1 MRRLRL
7 VRKRHSNCPSFPCP
21 SAALTCSPRSLAHL
35 ASLTGALKVLRELFG
50 VARANLVLQ
59 DLCRTTTR
67 SELPLLF
74 AEFTS
79 KTVPANQLFAPQANE
94 KPYFLVSTRLLQHA
108 QTLAQ
113 QPRAV
118 PRVSAQLAVQ
128 REDQMHRLVMASAAH
143 GPLMAIAGIELP
155 DLSALVTEASRRQNG
170 AALLNTLLGSLLDV
184 YDLIKTHMEASSLAQ
199 LLQESASL
207 QRAVAAIADAHREL
221 LQADEVAE
229 EEAEESEAE
238 AAEEEGAAEEAAE
251 EEAAAEEAAAEEAAA
266 EEEEAEMEDEDV
278 AIHDEGAEEEAAN
291 AEPEEDAQARRAQ
304 LPAFGATTDY
314 HADKLLEEDGAT
326 SSSRQPPDVEA
337 RAVVHMIVNERRVRA
352 AITNVDVESES
363 FDVEAEGATIS
374 VSLRGP
380 CVGIALQAVRHWWCM
395 RGTLL
400 CARG

>member
-266 EEEEAEMEDEDV
+266 EEEEAEME
-278 AIHDEGAEEEAAN
+278 EEEAAN

-352 AITNVDVESES
+352 AITNVDVELES